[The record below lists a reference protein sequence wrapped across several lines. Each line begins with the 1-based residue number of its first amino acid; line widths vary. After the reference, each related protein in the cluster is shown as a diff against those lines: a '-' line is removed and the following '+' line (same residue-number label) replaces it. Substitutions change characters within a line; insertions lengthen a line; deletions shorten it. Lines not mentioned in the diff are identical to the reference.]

1 MREQNESSALTSG
14 TIEAEAGHAGAS
26 PPSPLMV
33 QYLAEKEKHPDCLLF
48 FRMGDFYELFFDDA
62 KKAAAAL
69 DIALTA
75 RGEYRGA
82 PIPMCGVPFHA
93 ADAYL
98 ARLIRADFRIAV
110 CEQLEDP
117 AEARKRGAKSIVR
130 RGVVRIVTPGT
141 LTEDAL
147 LEPRTHNWLLAF
159 AFVGKEVAIAAA
171 DISTGALESIAL
183 APGDLMHEIMAFA
196 PSEALYAEN
205 ESARP
210 GMQEILRL
218 LAARQTA
225 LVPLSAAKAN
235 PRAGE
240 RRLLDLFEAGTL
252 GAFGDFG
259 KAELAA
265 LGMLVD
271 YIALTQAGMTPR
283 LTPPRRRRDGS
294 FMAID
299 AATRAS
305 LEIDRNLRGE
315 RKGSLIHAVDRT
327 VTAAGARLLGRALG
341 RPLMDLAEIRERH
354 DGVGFLLERPGLRAD
369 LVRALKAAPDLTRAR
384 MRLALGRG
392 GPRDLLTLQR
402 ALTSGDVL
410 AALLLEEGLDLVP
423 DVLAKCARALSFA
436 RNPGLGRLAQELA
449 AAIHPEPPFLAREG
463 GFIQKGYD
471 PALDSHL
478 ALRDDSRRV
487 IAELNTRYC
496 AETALSSL
504 KIRHNSVL
512 GYYIEVSA
520 RQAETLLAAPFT
532 ARFFHRQTMGSGVR
546 FSTAELAELDRAI
559 ARAEGEALAREIH
572 LFAEFTAAVS
582 AEEIKLA
589 GAADAMALVDFIG
602 GLAEWAEEMNGIRPV
617 LDDSTLWEIEAGR
630 HPVVAAALGRSGTG
644 FTPNDCA
651 LDGAG
656 EAHPRLLIVTG
667 PNMAGKSTFL
677 RQNALLAILAQSG
690 AFVPAKS
697 MRAGL
702 VDRVFSRVGAAD
714 DLAGGRSTFMVE
726 MVETA
731 AILQQAGPRS
741 FVILDEVG
749 RGTATYDGLAIA
761 WAVLEHLYETNRCRG
776 IFATHYHEL
785 TALAGAGDIARAG
798 APAGSAAGFPAGFP
812 ALANASLKA
821 REWKGELVFLHEVQ
835 KGPADRSYGV
845 EAARRAGMPKSTLLR
860 ARNILAD
867 LESSGKVELLAPL
880 PLFSGHL
887 PSGPPDRET
896 ERESAEPAPV
906 PDPLRE
912 ALFVIDPDS
921 LTPKEALALLYRL
934 KEIGS

>member
-1 MREQNESSALTSG
+1 MREPTEPPGLVSG
-14 TIEAEAGHAGAS
+14 AGKPLSGSGDGGA
-26 PPSPLMV
+26 PSPLMA
-33 QYLAEKEKHPDCLLF
+33 QYLAEKAKHPDCLLF
-48 FRMGDFYELFFDDA
+48 FRMGDFYELFFEDA

-147 LEPRTHNWLLAF
+147 LEPRVHNWLLAF
-159 AFVGKEVAIAAA
+159 AFAGKEGAIAAA
-171 DISTGALESIAL
+171 DISTGALESMAV
-183 APGDLMHEIMAFA
+183 APGDLVHAIMAFVPA
-196 PSEALYAEN
+196 EALYAEGD
-205 ESARP
+205 STRP
-210 GMQEILRL
+210 EVQEALRL

-225 LVPLSAAKAN
+225 LVPLPDAKAN

-240 RRLLDLFEAGTL
+240 RRLRDLFEAETL
-252 GAFGDFG
+252 AAFGDFG

-265 LGMLVD
+265 FGMLVD

-283 LTPPRRRRDGS
+283 LTPPRRRSDGA

-315 RKGSLIHAVDRT
+315 RKGCLVHTVDRT
-327 VTAAGARLLGRALG
+327 ITAGGARLLGQALG
-341 RPLMDLAEIRERH
+341 RPLMDLAEIHQRQ
-354 DGVGFLLERPGLRAD
+354 DGVGFLLGRPALRAE
-369 LVRALKAAPDLTRAR
+369 LAGALKRAPDLTRAR
-384 MRLALGRG
+384 MRLSLGRG
-392 GPRDLLTLQR
+392 GPRDLL
-402 ALTSGDVL
+402 ALHSALGAGDVL
-410 AALLLEEGLDLVP
+410 AGLLFEEGLDLLP
-423 DVLAKCARALSFA
+423 PILAQAATALSFA
-436 RNPGLGRLAQELA
+436 RNPGLGRLAGELA
-449 AAIHPEPPFLAREG
+449 AAINPEPPFLAREG
-463 GFIQKGYD
+463 GFIRKGYD
-471 PALDSHL
+471 PVLDTHL

-496 AETALSSL
+496 TETGLSSL

-512 GYYIEVSA
+512 GYYIEVST
-520 RQAETLLAAPFT
+520 RQAEPLMAPPFA

-559 ARAEGEALAREIH
+559 ARAEGEALARELH
-572 LFAEFTAAVS
+572 LFSEFTAAARTADVALARA
-582 AEEIKLA
+582 AE
-589 GAADAMALVDFIG
+589 AMAVVDFLI
-602 GLAEWAEEMNGIRPV
+602 GLAEWAGEIDGTRPV
-617 LDDSTLWEIEAGR
+617 LDDSVRWEVEAGR
-630 HPVVAAALGRSGTG
+630 HPVVAAALGRAGTG

-677 RQNALLAILAQSG
+677 RQNALLAILAQAG

-697 MRAGL
+697 MHAGL
-702 VDRVFSRVGAAD
+702 VDRIFSRVGAAD

-731 AILQQAGPRS
+731 AILHQAGPRS

-749 RGTATYDGLAIA
+749 RGTATWDGLAIA
-761 WAVLEHLYETNRCRG
+761 WAVLEHLYEINRCRG

-785 TALAGAGDIARAG
+785 TALAAAG
-798 APAGSAAGFPAGFP
+798 AAFP
-812 ALANASLKA
+812 ALANASLRA

-845 EAARRAGMPKSTLLR
+845 EAARRAGLPKSALTR
-860 ARNILAD
+860 ARAILTD
-867 LESSGKVELLAPL
+867 LESGGKVELLAPL
-880 PLFSGHL
+880 PLFAN
-887 PSGPPDRET
+887 PAADVAV
-896 ERESAEPAPV
+896 ESVPAV
-906 PDPLRE
+906 DPLRE
-912 ALFVIDPDS
+912 ALFGLDPDS
-921 LTPKEALALLYRL
+921 LSPREALAALYRL
-934 KEIGS
+934 KNLGS